1 MQRLMSP
8 SSTSVQHAMNTLN
21 EPVAKRIAK
30 LFRLLASDFDGEV
43 LNAARKMKQQLDAE
57 GLSFNDIATV
67 IENHQGEIEE
77 KKYSDADA
85 ELIFAKGVEKGRKEE
100 AHKREAPP
108 EFYNADGSP
117 RWYEIAMFC
126 QSNVAQLHSEWER
139 NFVNDMPS
147 KIIKFGKPTEK
158 MIPHLLAIFVKL
170 GGYYDP
176 KTTHVH
182 R

>member
-1 MQRLMSP
+1 MS
-8 SSTSVQHAMNTLN
+8 TLN
-21 EPVAKRIAK
+21 ESIAKRVAK

-43 LNAARKMKQQLDAE
+43 LNAARRMKQQLGAE

-77 KKYSDADA
+77 KKYSDGDLK
-85 ELIFAKGVEKGRKEE
+85 EVWDLGVEKGRAEE
-100 AHKREAPP
+100 ARKHDAPP
-108 EFYNADGSP
+108 EFYDADGSP
-117 RWYEIAMFC
+117 RWYEIATFC

-147 KIIKFGKPTEK
+147 RIIKFGKPTER

-170 GGYYDP
+170 GGYYDA
-176 KTTHVH
+176 KATYL
-182 R
+182 RR